1 MTLVV
6 RILIPAA
13 LVPEWIA
20 RGYREIYRGPGGW
33 RVPGEAVV
41 MEWRALPQN
50 PAAGPRSEAGDG
62 VLRQP
67 PAGRW

>member
-41 MEWRALPQN
+41 MEWRA
-50 PAAGPRSEAGDG
+50 
-62 VLRQP
+62 P
-67 PAGRW
+67 PEES